1 MTDQNGQV
9 RQLIAELLQVIQQEP
24 FLSGDDTSLL
34 NGLAGRLL
42 FQWYA
47 GKAAI
52 EGFSLE
58 LLESQVGTLIDEAT
72 QNNACMSFGYG
83 LSGIFWFI
91 ELLLQEREE
100 AYSSVLGQSFESGLV
115 RFLKSSKS
123 WNGEIE
129 FVLGLA
135 GIAVYAARRA
145 KKNGEVLLC
154 QQLLKMFDKKSLYIG
169 SDLRTWRQPA
179 GSMYYKNNVKNSH
192 PEINLGL
199 AHGVPGIISA
209 VMALALNSCTASDA
223 KQIVQQ
229 SCDWLL
235 LQPPLQQSDSM
246 YPAYCGE
253 LTSSRLGWCYG
264 DATIALTLARAGI
277 MLGKTNYIEHA
288 VNVIRHA
295 SQRNLVSSQV
305 VDAGLCHGSSGLML
319 IFHLFNKHI
328 NQQCCVKASQFWL
341 RDTLSRYQNYGLAGL
356 NAMKHGKY
364 DKDLSFL
371 SGYAGIGLALLAILG
386 EETNWVDSILLG

>member
-1 MTDQNGQV
+1 
-9 RQLIAELLQVIQQEP
+9 
-24 FLSGDDTSLL
+24 
-34 NGLAGRLL
+34 
-42 FQWYA
+42 
-47 GKAAI
+47 
-52 EGFSLE
+52 
-58 LLESQVGTLIDEAT
+58 
-72 QNNACMSFGYG
+72 
-83 LSGIFWFI
+83 
-91 ELLLQEREE
+91 
-100 AYSSVLGQSFESGLV
+100 
-115 RFLKSSKS
+115 
-123 WNGEIE
+123 
-129 FVLGLA
+129 
-135 GIAVYAARRA
+135 
-145 KKNGEVLLC
+145 
-154 QQLLKMFDKKSLYIG
+154 MFDKKSLYIG

-199 AHGVPGIISA
+199 AHGVSGIISA

-319 IFHLFNKHI
+319 IFHLFVNG
-328 NQQCCVKASQFWL
+328 NL
-341 RDTLSRYQNYGLAGL
+341 
-356 NAMKHGKY
+356 
-364 DKDLSFL
+364 
-371 SGYAGIGLALLAILG
+371 IL
-386 EETNWVDSILLG
+386 THLPHKSVI